1 MAKKEMV
8 PLSYWAS
15 QDKMNLTPQEAA
27 DVIGCDRSN
36 ISVMAATQEGR
47 EALGF
52 RVIRIG
58 SETKIPRIPFLRYLG
73 WEGEIVGA
81 REATA

>member
-1 MAKKEMV
+1 MARKTGV

-15 QDKMNLTPQEAA
+15 QDKMYLTPQEAA

-81 REATA
+81 KEVMA